1 MMDMHE
7 AQYCTLST
15 LSQVLEGM
23 MDFQNCKKYAQ
34 SNNSSEQQQSRA
46 TSSIQV
52 LKEQCAGGNWQYHVE
67 QPNLEHISLT
77 HIQ

>member
-52 LKEQCAGGNWQYHVE
+52 LKEQCAGGTDNITLNSQTSSTF
-67 QPNLEHISLT
+67 P
-77 HIQ
+77 

>member
-7 AQYCTLST
+7 AEYCTLSS

-34 SNNSSEQQQSRA
+34 SNNSSDQQQSRP

-52 LKEQCAGGNWQYHVE
+52 LKEQCAGGNWQRHVE